1 MVENQPY
8 FIDNHINSPDI
19 YVGVGDTLYQYR
31 ALAHFDFGFR
41 NADFGFINLIIK
53 NIHNNIEFGRRGC
66 LITRL
71 LFFHYYAAHAI
82 FSLSNFS
89 TLQYDRKNSIHTFG
103 DTISTLVNFVDKG
116 IKTTK

>member
-53 NIHNNIEFGRRGC
+53 NIHNNIEFGRRDVAC
-66 LITRL
+66 NVSTNMALH
-71 LFFHYYAAHAI
+71 LFVY
-82 FSLSNFS
+82 
-89 TLQYDRKNSIHTFG
+89 QYVMILTP
-103 DTISTLVNFVDKG
+103 
-116 IKTTK
+116 